1 MNKVRTRIAPSPTG
15 SPHIGTAYAALF
27 NYCFAKKNNGDFVLR
42 IEDTDR
48 TRFVE
53 GSEKEIIESLS
64 WLGLNPDE
72 SPFEGGKFG
81 PYRQSERLE
90 IYKEHAQKLIDSGK
104 AYFCNCTS
112 ERLEKLREDQQSRKE
127 LPHYDRKCRF
137 DPPKNTENTV
147 IRLSVPDEGTTIV
160 ADQIRGEVE
169 FQNSGI
175 DDQVLIKSD
184 GFPTY
189 HLASVVDDHL
199 MEISHV
205 IRAEEWLSSTPKHV
219 LLYQAF
225 GWEVPV
231 FVHLALLRNPDR
243 SKISK
248 RKNPVSLTFYKDQG
262 YLPEALVNFLGLMGW
277 SMPDDQEIFS
287 LSEMISAFSF
297 DRLDVAGPV
306 FDIQKLDWL
315 NGEYIR
321 KIPDDKLAR
330 RIVEGKFTKYTKEQ
344 VQQKLYLVKERMK
357 RLTDFDPQTK
367 YFFEPVSVEPS
378 FISSA
383 SGLNYEGT
391 VSWLKSTQEIFAGT
405 APTNWKSK
413 TLEESLEKKREELGA
428 NKTKYFQTIRASVS
442 GSIATPPLGQTL
454 EAIGK
459 DKTESQIEEA
469 IKNLEKTTNSN
480 SDKN

>member
-1 MNKVRTRIAPSPTG
+1 MKKIRTRIAPSPTG

-27 NYCFAKKNNGDFVLR
+27 NYCFAKQNSGDFILR

-48 TRFVE
+48 SRFVE
-53 GSEKEIIESLS
+53 GSENEIIESLA
-64 WLGLNPDE
+64 WLGLTTDENPLE
-72 SPFEGGKFG
+72 SGKYG

-90 IYKEHAQKLIDSGK
+90 IYKEYAQKLISDDK
-104 AYFCNCTS
+104 AYYCDCS
-112 ERLEKLREDQQSRKE
+112 AERLEKVREEQQARKE

-137 DPPKNTENTV
+137 DPPKNV
-147 IRLSVPDEGTTIV
+147 DKSVVRLSVPDEGSTLV
-160 ADQIRGEVE
+160 VDKIRGEIE

-175 DDQVLIKSD
+175 DDQVLLKSD

-199 MEISHV
+199 MEITHV

-225 GWEVPV
+225 DWELPE

-248 RKNPVSLTFYKDQG
+248 RKNPVSLTFYRDEG

-277 SMPDDQEIFS
+277 SMPDETEIFT
-287 LSEMISAFSF
+287 LSQMVKAFTF

-321 KIPDDKLAR
+321 QLSDEELLNRLK
-330 RIVEGKFTKYTKEQ
+330 EGKFTKYTQDQIKK
-344 VQQKLYLVKERMK
+344 VLPLVKERMK
-357 RLTDFDPQTK
+357 KLSEFDQLVGF
-367 YFFEPVSVEPS
+367 FFENIEVEKNQFLAKDKKDFEIKEILERTAEALKKGNWEEKS
-378 FISSA
+378 IEA
-383 SGLNYEGT
+383 SIEA
-391 VSWLKSTQEIFAGT
+391 VQEKS
-405 APTNWKSK
+405 NWTRGEMFM
-413 TLEESLEKKREELGA
+413 TLRVVL
-428 NKTKYFQTIRASVS
+428 T
-442 GSIATPPLGQTL
+442 GSRTTPPLFTTIEVLGKEMTL
-454 EAIGK
+454 ERLFKAVK
-459 DKTESQIEEA
+459 KLSE
-469 IKNLEKTTNSN
+469 
-480 SDKN
+480 